1 MRSSSRPLSLRVR
14 AALLLVPAIALVM
27 YACDSDR
34 SAPSEPMLLGA
45 RSAAHNVLFSVDAE
59 GSTAGGTITST
70 RGGINC
76 TVSVSGGVVSKSGRC
91 SHEIGTGAT
100 ITVNATPSASGA
112 TSKWKSGCTG
122 VTESPQSC
130 EVTLDVSRS
139 ATAVFSVAASS
150 YPLRITGGAGGSG
163 QVSSVPQGI
172 ACVITSG
179 SAATSGCTAN
189 FAAGASVTLGIIAS
203 SGSYIK
209 AWAGAGCDTAGTGRG
224 SVRGS
229 CTFKMS
235 SAQDVVVSF
244 DRTATIAAQGAW
256 AAPITWPV
264 IAIHAALLPNGH
276 VLTWGRSDREPS
288 IWTPPATTGASGSF
302 VSANETSDLFCGGQ
316 TFLPDGR
323 ILVAG
328 GHSGTNSLG
337 IRNSATFNYTTNT
350 FTAGPLMQNGRW
362 YPTNTTLAN
371 GEVVTM
377 SGGDTVQQ
385 RNLIPEVYQANGTW
399 RVLSTASLYLP
410 YYPMNFVT
418 PTGTVFAAGPAKT
431 TYFLDP
437 TGTGHWTAGPSS
449 AFGSRDYGSAVMYE
463 TGKIFMV
470 GGGDPPTATAEVI
483 DLNGGSG
490 AWRSVASM
498 AVARRQSNATILADG
513 KVLVTGG
520 TNASG
525 FNSPPSNSAVLAAEL
540 WDPSTEHWTTLAR
553 MTHYRVYH
561 STALLLPDGRVLS
574 VGSGAPAAAGL
585 TDDYTAEVFSPPYLF
600 KGDGTPAARPTIT
613 AAPTSV
619 AYNQTFTVQTP
630 SPTSLRKVMWISL
643 GAVTHSYNEN
653 QHAMRLNFTTY
664 GTSAIRVTAPSR
676 AALAPPGY
684 YLLFILDGNGVPS
697 VAKIVRIG

>member
-1 MRSSSRPLSLRVR
+1 MGRRRLRHCR
-14 AALLLVPAIALVM
+14 NGTRQRERKLHPQ
-27 YACDSDR
+27 D
-34 SAPSEPMLLGA
+34 
-45 RSAAHNVLFSVDAE
+45 VL
-59 GSTAGGTITST
+59 
-70 RGGINC
+70 
-76 TVSVSGGVVSKSGRC
+76 
-91 SHEIGTGAT
+91 
-100 ITVNATPSASGA
+100 
-112 TSKWKSGCTG
+112 
-122 VTESPQSC
+122 
-130 EVTLDVSRS
+130 
-139 ATAVFSVAASS
+139 
-150 YPLRITGGAGGSG
+150 
-163 QVSSVPQGI
+163 
-172 ACVITSG
+172 
-179 SAATSGCTAN
+179 
-189 FAAGASVTLGIIAS
+189 
-203 SGSYIK
+203 
-209 AWAGAGCDTAGTGRG
+209 GAGCRGELRPHRDDRRPGRVGRADHVAGDRDSRRAPAERTCAHVG
-224 SVRGS
+224 
-229 CTFKMS
+229 
-235 SAQDVVVSF
+235 AQ
-244 DRTATIAAQGAW
+244 
-256 AAPITWPV
+256 
-264 IAIHAALLPNGH
+264 
-276 VLTWGRSDREPS
+276 RSRAS
-288 IWTPPATTGASGSF
+288 IWTPPATAGASGSF

-525 FNSPPSNSAVLAAEL
+525 FNSRSLEFGG
-540 WDPSTEHWTTLAR
+540 AR
-553 MTHYRVYH
+553 GG
-561 STALLLPDGRVLS
+561 A
-574 VGSGAPAAAGL
+574 VGSVNRALDDARAHDALSRLSLHRAAAAGC
-585 TDDYTAEVFSPPYLF
+585 
-600 KGDGTPAARPTIT
+600 
-613 AAPTSV
+613 
-619 AYNQTFTVQTP
+619 
-630 SPTSLRKVMWISL
+630 
-643 GAVTHSYNEN
+643 
-653 QHAMRLNFTTY
+653 
-664 GTSAIRVTAPSR
+664 SR
-676 AALAPPGY
+676 A
-684 YLLFILDGNGVPS
+684 
-697 VAKIVRIG
+697 VRWQRSACRRRSHG